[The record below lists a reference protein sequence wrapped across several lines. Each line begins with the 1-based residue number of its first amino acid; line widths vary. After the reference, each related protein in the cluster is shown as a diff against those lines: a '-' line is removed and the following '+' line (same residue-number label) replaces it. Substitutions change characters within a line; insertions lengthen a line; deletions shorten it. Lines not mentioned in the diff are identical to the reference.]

1 MARKKK
7 EECKAPPAWLTS
19 FGDLMSLLLTFFILL
34 YSMSTISLEKFYQA
48 MKGIIEAFGGHYV
61 VYEERVISGKNIP
74 VQMPNMYPKMR
85 TRRALE
91 EKLSQIRENL
101 RKLGIKSEVV
111 KYGSVIK
118 LRINTDKLFPPGSD
132 RPYPQAIPIIMDL
145 CKKLKELDLPIT
157 IEGYTDNIPIK
168 SSRFPSNWEL
178 SAARAVSVL
187 RLFLQCGYDPK
198 KLSAAGF
205 GPYHPIA
212 PNNTPEGRAKN
223 RRIEIAIKLP
233 L

>member
-157 IEGYTDNIPIK
+157 IEGYTDNTPIK

>member
-1 MARKKK
+1 MARRKK

-61 VYEERVISGKNIP
+61 IYEERVINGKNIP

-85 TRRALE
+85 TRKALE
-91 EKLSQIRENL
+91 EKLSEVRESL
-101 RKLGIKSEVV
+101 RRLGIRSQVV
-111 KYGSVIK
+111 KYGSVVK

-132 RPYPQAIPIIMDL
+132 RLYPKAIPIIMDL

-157 IEGYTDNIPIK
+157 IEGYTDSTPIRN
-168 SSRFPSNWEL
+168 SRFPSNWEL

>member
-48 MKGIIEAFGGHYV
+48 IKGIIQAFGGHYV
-61 VYEERVISGKNIP
+61 VYEERVIRGKNVP

-85 TRRALE
+85 SRKAIE
-91 EKLSQIRENL
+91 EKLHEIRETL
-101 RKLGIKSEVV
+101 SKLGIKSEVA
-111 KYGSVIK
+111 KFGTSIR

-132 RPYPQAIPIIMDL
+132 RPYSQTIPVIMEI
-145 CKKLKELDLPIT
+145 CRKLKELNLPIT
-157 IEGYTDNIPIK
+157 IEGHTDNTPIK
-168 SSRFPSNWEL
+168 SNRFPSNWEL
-178 SAARAVSVL
+178 SAARATSVL

-198 KLSAAGF
+198 KLSAAGC
-205 GPYHPIA
+205 GPYRPIA
-212 PNNTPEGRAKN
+212 PNTTPEGKAKN
-223 RRIEIAIKLP
+223 RRIEIVIHLP
-233 L
+233 M

>member
-48 MKGIIEAFGGHYV
+48 IKGIIEAFGGHYV
-61 VYEERVISGKNIP
+61 IYEERVIRGKNIP

-85 TRRALE
+85 NRRAIE
-91 EKLSQIRENL
+91 EKLHEIRETL
-101 RKLGIKSEVV
+101 RKLGIDSEIA
-111 KYGSVIK
+111 KFGTSIR

-132 RPYPQAIPIIMDL
+132 KPYPQAIPIIMEM

-157 IEGYTDNIPIK
+157 IEGHTDNSPIK
-168 SSRFPSNWEL
+168 SKRFPSNWEL
-178 SAARAVSVL
+178 SAARATSIL
-187 RLFLQCGYDPK
+187 RLFIQCGYDPK
-198 KLSAAGF
+198 KLSAAGC
-205 GPYHPIA
+205 GSYRPIA
-212 PNNTPEGRAKN
+212 PNTTPEGKAKN
-223 RRIEIAIKLP
+223 RRVEIVIHLP
-233 L
+233 M

>member
-101 RKLGIKSEVV
+101 RKLGVKSEVV

-157 IEGYTDNIPIK
+157 IEGYTDNTPIK

-223 RRIEIAIKLP
+223 RRIEVAIKLP